1 MTAQEEVNSVSGE
14 EQAVDKRGDKRDPKS
29 YDMYGYQRQ
38 HHYHKHDPRSY
49 DRHGHPRKELTL
61 ALAGNPNSGKTTVF
75 NNLTGAR
82 QHVGNWPG
90 VTVEKK
96 EGHLSYA
103 GYKIKVVDL
112 PGVYSLTA
120 YSQDEVIARDFI
132 VDENPDVVVD
142 IVDASN
148 LERNLYL
155 AVQLLEMGVPLIIAL
170 NMMDVAESRGYKID
184 INALTE
190 EIGAPVVSM
199 VAIRHQGT
207 QELLQKIV
215 EVAKGNIKVSGLRLQ
230 YGREVEEE
238 LAKLEKVI
246 SANSLSQKYPPR
258 WLAVKLLEEDEE
270 IIKRFREL

>member
-1 MTAQEEVNSVSGE
+1 MAKKVI
-14 EQAVDKRGDKRDPKS
+14 
-29 YDMYGYQRQ
+29 
-38 HHYHKHDPRSY
+38 
-49 DRHGHPRKELTL
+49 TL

-103 GYKIKVVDL
+103 GYEIKVVDL

-184 INALTE
+184 VNALTE
-190 EIGAPVVSM
+190 EIGVPVVSM
-199 VAIRHQGT
+199 VATRNQGT
-207 QELLQKIV
+207 QELLQTIV
-215 EVAKGNIKVSGLRLQ
+215 EVAKGNIKVTGLRLQ
-230 YGREVEEE
+230 YGQEVEEE
-238 LAKLEKVI
+238 LTKLEKVI
-246 SANSLSQKYPPR
+246 STNSLSQKYPPR

-270 IIKRFREL
+270 IMKRFREL